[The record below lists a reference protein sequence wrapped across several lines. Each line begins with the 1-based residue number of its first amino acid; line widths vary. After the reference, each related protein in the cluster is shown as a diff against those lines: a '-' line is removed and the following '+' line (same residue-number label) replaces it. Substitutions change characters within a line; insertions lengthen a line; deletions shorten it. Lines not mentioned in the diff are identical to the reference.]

1 MPHHSNLA
9 YTPFDGSEPAFKI
22 GLRPFDPSIW
32 LEPDHCLADHIDIKK
47 KLISEIPDKVFLA
60 EEDTLV
66 AQSEVLDLV
75 ISQLSQYHADT
86 HIIDDDA
93 VTVKNTEHQVKLSH
107 TDETPLLTA
116 SLMVQE
122 DLVLMRKSK
131 AGWRLVAGSVCFP
144 SSWSLEQKIGK
155 PLHEVHDPVPEFSEG
170 TRNASMIERIFDNL
184 QVDLPAERFNWS
196 VYGDDQLFHDD
207 RSADRVEEGANH
219 YLRVER
225 QTLTKL
231 PASGDILFTI
241 RIHIDPFDSL
251 LKRADRASI
260 ASGFI
265 DLLKKM
271 TPAQLQYKG
280 LDAGREI
287 LITRLQTV
295 VDGA

>member
-32 LEPDHCLADHIDIKK
+32 LEPDHCLADHLDIKR
-47 KLISEIPDKVFLA
+47 KLIDEIPDKVFLA
-60 EEDTLV
+60 EEDTLS
-66 AQSEVLDLV
+66 AQFEVLDL
-75 ISQLSQYHADT
+75 IIAQLDQYHADT
-86 HIIDDDA
+86 HIVGDSRA
-93 VTVKNTEHQVKLSH
+93 SVNNSEHRIEITKA
-107 TDETPLLTA
+107 DPNPLQTA
-116 SLMVQE
+116 SLMLQE
-122 DLVLMRKSK
+122 DLVIMRKSA

-144 SSWSLEQKIGK
+144 SSWSLTQKIGK

-207 RSADRVEEGANH
+207 RSADRVEGGSNH

-231 PASGDILFTI
+231 PVCGDILFTI
-241 RIHIDPFDSL
+241 RIHIDPFETL
-251 LKRADRASI
+251 LKRRDRASI
-260 ASGFI
+260 AAGFI

-280 LDAGREI
+280 LDAGRDI

-295 VDGA
+295 VDGT